1 MKFLDSLGEDRS
13 SFADLFSACLGCG
26 ARVQEAGSKLIV
38 KGRHRSVDF
47 QRGETLFGDDAPRA
61 IWYIGSEANAGRT
74 WLWGY
79 ENINRLDERLLTL
92 ARDVCD
98 FGLRHG
104 LEELSTPKLALS
116 AEINGHALSAIACGL
131 SQEPAIYYRCPHAG
145 GAVFVAFA
153 AGECVAPDGT
163 IKLSMDASE
172 LISLARDY
180 IGAFQL
186 NHAVLSGALLLRNGT
201 KFSEEAGK
209 IVANFKNDALFSFD
223 NLGQLSE
230 VEFAV

>member
-1 MKFLDSLGEDRS
+1 MGY
-13 SFADLFSACLGCG
+13 G

-38 KGRHRSVDF
+38 KGRRRSVDLK
-47 QRGETLFGDDAPRA
+47 RGEISFGDDAPRA
-61 IWYIGSEANAGRT
+61 IWYIGSEASSSRT

-79 ENINRLDERLLTL
+79 ENISRLDERLLTL
-92 ARDVCD
+92 ARDVRD

-104 LEELSTPKLALS
+104 LAALSTPKLALS

-131 SQEPAIYYRCPHAG
+131 SQEPVCCYRCPHAG

-153 AGECVAPDGT
+153 AGECVSSEGT
-163 IKLSMDASE
+163 IKLSMDANE

-186 NHAVLSGALLLRNGT
+186 NHAVFIKALLLRSGT
-201 KFSEEAGK
+201 KFSEAAGK
-209 IVANFKNDALFSFD
+209 IAANFKKDALFLFD
-223 NLGQLSE
+223 NLGRLSE
-230 VEFAV
+230 VKFAI

>member
-1 MKFLDSLGEDRS
+1 MR
-13 SFADLFSACLGCG
+13 
-26 ARVQEAGSKLIV
+26 
-38 KGRHRSVDF
+38 
-47 QRGETLFGDDAPRA
+47 
-61 IWYIGSEANAGRT
+61 
-74 WLWGY
+74 
-79 ENINRLDERLLTL
+79 
-92 ARDVCD
+92 D

-116 AEINGHALSAIACGL
+116 SEINGHALSAIACGL

-145 GAVFVAFA
+145 RAVFVAFA
-153 AGECVAPDGT
+153 AGECVSSDGT
-163 IKLSMDASE
+163 IKLSMDARG

-201 KFSEEAGK
+201 KFSEAAGK
-209 IVANFKNDALFSFD
+209 IVANFKNNALFSFD

-230 VEFAV
+230 VEFAA

>member
-1 MKFLDSLGEDRS
+1 MKFLDRLGVDKS
-13 SFADLFSACLGCG
+13 SFIDLFSACLGCG
-26 ARVQEAGSKLIV
+26 ARVQEMGSKLIV
-38 KGRHRSVDF
+38 KGRRWSVDF
-47 QRGETLFGDDAPRA
+47 ERGEISFGDDAPRA
-61 IWYIGSEANAGRT
+61 IWYIGSEASSSRT

-79 ENINRLDERLLTL
+79 ENINRLDERLLAL
-92 ARDVCD
+92 VRDVRD

-116 AEINGHALSAIACGL
+116 AEINGHALSTIACGL
-131 SQEPAIYYRCPHAG
+131 SQEPVCYYRCPHAG

-153 AGECVAPDGT
+153 AGECVSSDGA
-163 IKLSMDASE
+163 IKLSMDANE
-172 LISLARDY
+172 LISLAHDY

-186 NHAVLSGALLLRNGT
+186 NHAVFIKALLLRNGT
-201 KFSEEAGK
+201 KFSEAAGK

-223 NLGQLSE
+223 NLGRLSE

>member
-1 MKFLDSLGEDRS
+1 MKFLDRLGVDRS
-13 SFADLFSACLGCG
+13 GFTDLFSACLGCG
-26 ARVQEAGSKLIV
+26 ARVQEMGSKLIV

-47 QRGETLFGDDAPRA
+47 ECGETLFGDDAPRA
-61 IWYIGSEANAGRT
+61 IWYIGSEASDNRT

-79 ENINRLDERLLTL
+79 ENINRLDEWPLAL
-92 ARDVCD
+92 ARDVRD
-98 FGLRHG
+98 FDLRHG
-104 LEELSTPKLALS
+104 LAELSTPKLALS
-116 AEINGHALSAIACGL
+116 AEINGHVLSAIACGL
-131 SQEPAIYYRCPHAG
+131 SQEPLCYYRCPHAG
-145 GAVFVAFA
+145 GAVFVALA

-163 IKLSMDASE
+163 IKPGMNASE

-186 NHAVLSGALLLRNGT
+186 NHAILSGALLMRNGT

-223 NLGQLSE
+223 NLGRLSE
-230 VEFAV
+230 VKFAV

>member
-1 MKFLDSLGEDRS
+1 MICFR
-13 SFADLFSACLGCG
+13 
-26 ARVQEAGSKLIV
+26 RVWVAAQEAGSKLIV
-38 KGRHRSVDF
+38 KGRRWSVDLK
-47 QRGETLFGDDAPRA
+47 RGEISFGDDAPRA
-61 IWYIGSEANAGRT
+61 IWYIGSEASSSRT

-92 ARDVCD
+92 ARDVRD
-98 FGLRHG
+98 FGSRYG

-131 SQEPAIYYRCPHAG
+131 SQEPVCYYRCPHAG
-145 GAVFVAFA
+145 GAVFVVLA
-153 AGECVAPDGT
+153 AGECVSSDGT
-163 IKLSMDASE
+163 IKLSMDARG

-186 NHAVLSGALLLRNGT
+186 NHAVFIKALLLRNGT
-201 KFSEEAGK
+201 KFSEAAGK
-209 IVANFKNDALFSFD
+209 IVANFKNDAVFSFD
-223 NLGQLSE
+223 NLGWLSE

>member
-1 MKFLDSLGEDRS
+1 MFGLRRK
-13 SFADLFSACLGCG
+13 G
-26 ARVQEAGSKLIV
+26 ARGGLKLIV
-38 KGRHRSVDF
+38 KGRRRSVDF
-47 QRGETLFGDDAPRA
+47 ERGETLFGDDAPRT
-61 IWYIGSEANAGRT
+61 IWYIGSEASGSRT

-79 ENINRLDERLLTL
+79 ENINRLNERPLAL
-92 ARDVCD
+92 ARDVRD

-104 LEELSTPKLALS
+104 LAELSTPRLALS

-131 SQEPAIYYRCPHAG
+131 SQEPLCYYRCPHAG

-153 AGECVAPDGT
+153 AGECVTPDGT
-163 IKLSMDASE
+163 IKPGMDASE

-201 KFSEEAGK
+201 KFSEAAGK
-209 IVANFKNDALFSFD
+209 IVANFKNDALFLFD
-223 NLGQLSE
+223 NSGRLSE

>member
-1 MKFLDSLGEDRS
+1 MKFLDRLGVDRS
-13 SFADLFSACLGCG
+13 SFIDLFSACLGCG

-38 KGRHRSVDF
+38 KGRRWSVDLK
-47 QRGETLFGDDAPRA
+47 RGEISFGDDAPRA
-61 IWYIGSEANAGRT
+61 IWYIGSEASSSRT

-79 ENINRLDERLLTL
+79 ENINCLDERLLTL
-92 ARDVCD
+92 ARDVRD

-104 LEELSTPKLALS
+104 LAELSTPKLALS

-131 SQEPAIYYRCPHAG
+131 SQEPVCYYRCPHAG

-153 AGECVAPDGT
+153 AGECVSSDGA
-163 IKLSMDASE
+163 IKLSMDANE
-172 LISLARDY
+172 LISLAQDY

-186 NHAVLSGALLLRNGT
+186 NHAVFIKALLLRNGT
-201 KFSEEAGK
+201 KFSEAAGK
-209 IVANFKNDALFSFD
+209 IVANFKNDAVFSFD
-223 NLGQLSE
+223 NLGRLSE

>member
-1 MKFLDSLGEDRS
+1 MKFLDRLGVDSS
-13 SFADLFSACLGCG
+13 SFIDLFSACLGCG

-38 KGRHRSVDF
+38 KGRRRSVDF
-47 QRGETLFGDDAPRA
+47 ERGEISFGDDAPRA
-61 IWYIGSEANAGRT
+61 IWYIGSEASSSRT

-92 ARDVCD
+92 ARDVRD

-104 LEELSTPKLALS
+104 LAQLSTPKLVLS
-116 AEINGHALSAIACGL
+116 AEINVHALSAIACGL

-153 AGECVAPDGT
+153 AGECVSSHGT
-163 IKLSMDASE
+163 IKLSMDARG
-172 LISLARDY
+172 LISLACNY

-186 NHAVLSGALLLRNGT
+186 NHAVFIKALLLRNGT
-201 KFSEEAGK
+201 KFSEAAGK

-223 NLGQLSE
+223 NLGRLSE
-230 VEFAV
+230 VKVVV

>member
-1 MKFLDSLGEDRS
+1 MKFLDRLGVDRS
-13 SFADLFSACLGCG
+13 SFTDLFSACLGCG

-38 KGRHRSVDF
+38 KSRRWSVDLK
-47 QRGETLFGDDAPRA
+47 RCEISFGDDAPRA
-61 IWYIGSEANAGRT
+61 IWYIGSEANASRT

-79 ENINRLDERLLTL
+79 ENINRLDERLLAL
-92 ARDVCD
+92 ARDVRD

-104 LEELSTPKLALS
+104 LGELSTPKLALS

-131 SQEPAIYYRCPHAG
+131 SREPLCYYRCPHAG

-163 IKLSMDASE
+163 IKPGMDASD

-186 NHAVLSGALLLRNGT
+186 NHAVLLGGA
-201 KFSEEAGK
+201 
-209 IVANFKNDALFSFD
+209 
-223 NLGQLSE
+223 
-230 VEFAV
+230 FA